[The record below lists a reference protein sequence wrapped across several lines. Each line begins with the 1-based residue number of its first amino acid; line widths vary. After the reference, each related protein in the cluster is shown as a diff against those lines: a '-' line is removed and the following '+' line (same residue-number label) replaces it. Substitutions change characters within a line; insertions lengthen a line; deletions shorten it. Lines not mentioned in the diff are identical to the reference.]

1 MFIYLSVY
9 VHIDYFHFLSN
20 INHASMN
27 IHVEIFFW
35 TCFHFLGMEL
45 LEHMVTMS
53 QCLRNCQ
60 NIVQGSCTILQT
72 AVQSSCSIL
81 HSQVKFVWVLIFPH
95 PYQSLLLFDF
105 LITAILVGNRDI
117 SLWSWLAF
125 PWWLIMLNFFS
136 CVYYHLEIFFGE
148 ISL

>member
-1 MFIYLSVY
+1 
-9 VHIDYFHFLSN
+9 
-20 INHASMN
+20 MN

-81 HSQVKFVWVLIFPH
+81 HSQVKFMWVLIFPH
-95 PYQSLLLFDF
+95 PYQF
-105 LITAILVGNRDI
+105 L
-117 SLWSWLAF
+117 
-125 PWWLIMLNFFS
+125 
-136 CVYYHLEIFFGE
+136 
-148 ISL
+148 